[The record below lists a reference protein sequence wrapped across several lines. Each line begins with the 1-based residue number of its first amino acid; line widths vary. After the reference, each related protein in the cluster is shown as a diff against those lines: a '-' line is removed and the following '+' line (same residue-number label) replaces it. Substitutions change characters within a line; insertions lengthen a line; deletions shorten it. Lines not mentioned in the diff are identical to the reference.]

1 MPTLS
6 TCGAH
11 VFFAVHCASLAHY
24 PSPLLCCPGHLCEFH
39 GLDLEMTINEHY
51 YEVLDVF
58 SDLFI
63 FIFDELN
70 KRCKPEIEA
79 VRAQYPFEDLKVRP
93 VAPRCSHALLPPHVE
108 PAHAA

>member
-1 MPTLS
+1 MLWI
-6 TCGAH
+6 GALWE
-11 VFFAVHCASLAHY
+11 A
-24 PSPLLCCPGHLCEFH
+24 GHLTEFH
-39 GLDLEMTINEHY
+39 GLDLEMAINEHY

-79 VRAQYPFEDLKVRP
+79 VRAQYPFEDLKVGWCAR
-93 VAPRCSHALLPPHVE
+93 VGVWGGGSH
-108 PAHAA
+108 

>member
-1 MPTLS
+1 V
-6 TCGAH
+6 A
-11 VFFAVHCASLAHY
+11 
-24 PSPLLCCPGHLCEFH
+24 GHLTEFH
-39 GLDLEMTINEHY
+39 GLDLEMAINEHY

-79 VRAQYPFEDLKVRP
+79 VRAQYPFEDLKVRARARRRS
-93 VAPRCSHALLPPHVE
+93 VAWRAPLFPYAPQSALAVLR
-108 PAHAA
+108 

>member
-1 MPTLS
+1 MT
-6 TCGAH
+6 
-11 VFFAVHCASLAHY
+11 
-24 PSPLLCCPGHLCEFH
+24 EFH
-39 GLDLEMTINEHY
+39 GLDLEMVINEHY

-79 VRAQYPFEDLKVRP
+79 VRAQYPFEDLKVRA
-93 VAPRCSHALLPPHVE
+93 VAPRCSRTVHPHSCRPTSTRSCSLFVSAVME
-108 PAHAA
+108 